1 MLRPGAR
8 NNGGVSAVTF
18 FLQLSMVAVPQGYT
32 MLEEKARLAGQVC
45 SRA

>member
-1 MLRPGAR
+1 MLRPGPR

-32 MLEEKARLAGQVC
+32 TLVRLVGQVGQIR
-45 SRA
+45 SRS